1 MRFCLT
7 LLLLA
12 LFSVSPA
19 RADLTDDAFDLALA
33 QFERARTALPAELFG
48 VDVATYR
55 KALTLREFHSD
66 YWGGTIR
73 LRIEN
78 GSETTASCARFAA
91 FVRLPPTKGQVS
103 LVLCPQFSTPG
114 ADALRQLTVLHE
126 LVHVVA
132 GPSECRAM
140 AFAARI
146 EKLATGSFTDVARYW
161 QANDCAASGFS
172 LP

>member
-12 LFSVSPA
+12 LFSVLPA

-33 QFERARTALPAELFG
+33 QFERARPALPAELFG
-48 VDVATYR
+48 VDVPAYR
-55 KALTLREFHSD
+55 KALTLREFHSA

-78 GSETTASCARFAA
+78 GRESTASCARFAA
-91 FVRLPPTKGQVS
+91 FVRLPPNNGTVS

-114 ADALRQLTVLHE
+114 ADALRRLTVLHE

-140 AFAARI
+140 AFAAKI
-146 EKLATGSFTDVARYW
+146 EHLASGSFTDVTRYW
-161 QANDCAASGFS
+161 QANGCENSGFS